1 MDEAGIRGRR
11 STRRGPV
18 GSGGGPAHGA
28 DHTIDSAGS
37 HDGELIKAVAEGD
50 ADALAVLYDRHG
62 TVVFSLCLR
71 MLRDADDAEELLEDV
86 FWQLWRRADQFD
98 PTRGS
103 AVAYLLT
110 LTRSRA
116 IDRLRTRERRVRL
129 RSELPDPL
137 LGESLLGASTLAGS
151 PLQEALALE
160 RRARVRVALAD
171 LPALQREAVELSFLE
186 GLSHPEISTR
196 LGEPLGTIKTRIRNG
211 LLRMRDSLRDATGG
225 TGR

>member
-1 MDEAGIRGRR
+1 
-11 STRRGPV
+11 
-18 GSGGGPAHGA
+18 
-28 DHTIDSAGS
+28 
-37 HDGELIKAVAEGD
+37 VAEGD

-62 TVVFSLCLR
+62 AAVYSLCLR

-103 AVAYLLT
+103 TLAYLFT

-116 IDRLRTRERRVRL
+116 IDRLRARDRRVRL
-129 RSELPDPL
+129 RSELPGPL
-137 LGESLLGASTLAGS
+137 LGESLLGAATVAGS
-151 PLQEALALE
+151 PLQETLALE
-160 RRARVRVALAD
+160 RRARVRSALAD
-171 LPALQREAVELSFLE
+171 LPAPQREAVELSFLE

-211 LLRMRDSLRDATGG
+211 LLRMRDSLRDATGEA
-225 TGR
+225 GR

>member
-1 MDEAGIRGRR
+1 VRAPP
-11 STRRGPV
+11 TRDGQ
-18 GSGGGPAHGA
+18 A
-28 DHTIDSAGS
+28 IDSAIS
-37 HDGELIKAVAEGD
+37 KDGDLIKAVAEGD

-62 TVVFSLCLR
+62 AAVYSLCLR

-103 AVAYLLT
+103 ALAYLLT

-116 IDRLRTRERRVRL
+116 IDRLRARERRVRL

-137 LGESLLGASTLAGS
+137 LGENLLGAATLPGS
-151 PLQEALALE
+151 PLQAALALE
-160 RRARVRVALAD
+160 RRVRVRSALAE
-171 LPALQREAVELSFLE
+171 LPAAQREAVELSFLE
-186 GLSHPEISTR
+186 GLSHPEISSR

-211 LLRMRDSLRDATGG
+211 LLRMRDSLRDATGE
-225 TGR
+225 TRR

>member
-1 MDEAGIRGRR
+1 VWRQGAPAGRTG
-11 STRRGPV
+11 
-18 GSGGGPAHGA
+18 
-28 DHTIDSAGS
+28 DTIDSAS
-37 HDGELIKAVAEGD
+37 SNDGELIKAVAEGD

-62 TVVFSLCLR
+62 TAVFSLCLR

-98 PTRGS
+98 PVRGS
-103 AVAYLLT
+103 ALAYLLT

-116 IDRLRTRERRVRL
+116 IDRLRARRRRVRL

-137 LGESLLGASTLAGS
+137 LGESLLGAAASTDS

-160 RRARVRVALAD
+160 RRARVHVALAD
-171 LPALQREAVELSFLE
+171 LPAAQREAVELSFLE
-186 GLSHPEISTR
+186 GLTHPEISTR

-225 TGR
+225 PGR